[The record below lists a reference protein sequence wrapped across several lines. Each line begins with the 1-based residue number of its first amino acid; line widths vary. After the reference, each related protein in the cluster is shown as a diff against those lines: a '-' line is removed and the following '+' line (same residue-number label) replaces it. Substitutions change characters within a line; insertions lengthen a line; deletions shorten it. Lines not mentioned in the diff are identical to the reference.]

1 MTPPES
7 QVHFVTALRT
17 THTTMPGERPP
28 FSPSR
33 PFSKSTASLRP
44 IALSPTLPLE
54 RGVLSTPF
62 AGTSPLGSSP
72 ARRTDATSLGQW
84 MERELVKLRADEARK
99 GTSETH
105 VLKAARAIYSVAFR
119 EVTRQVTITCAER
132 GALLSKIF
140 AVHSDLLDGMLA
152 ERERWKLAEAAAW
165 VTQQQA
171 ADATKL
177 RAKVARMLLS
187 TQQVL
192 ASQQD
197 DGLRSGADDS
207 KNGGRLAAGSGIGG
221 MGDLFAATD
230 MLRPQEGGL
239 SSPAEGSGQGDEQAR
254 LARTLELAAGLG
266 GKSAETLL
274 RTLMS
279 DDAGALPSV
288 GTEARLLAADSLVSS
303 LDTARRV
310 TWLSAHAQRL
320 PPPDEHQLLVAL
332 LRNMGV
338 SRWASLLAEVRGSPT
353 RRAAPHPGHP
363 RPPSPRQLTPA
374 PNSRAKLVSPLG
386 PPTEAARFTRGAL
399 PSLRLYAPHLPCI
412 SRRCLHGRRC
422 WWSSLCSSSLPSSR
436 PRSSS

>member
-1 MTPPES
+1 
-7 QVHFVTALRT
+7 
-17 THTTMPGERPP
+17 
-28 FSPSR
+28 
-33 PFSKSTASLRP
+33 
-44 IALSPTLPLE
+44 
-54 RGVLSTPF
+54 
-62 AGTSPLGSSP
+62 
-72 ARRTDATSLGQW
+72 
-84 MERELVKLRADEARK
+84 MERELVKLRAEETRK

-207 KNGGRLAAGSGIGG
+207 KSGGRLAAGSGIGG

-338 SRWASLLAEVRGSPT
+338 SRWASLLAEVRGSPPL
-353 RRAAPHPGHP
+353 AAPPPTLGTHARQARASSHP
-363 RPPSPRQLTPA
+363 RQTPEPNSSPRLAHRLKRPDSHAAPSPVSVYTRLTSRVSHGAACTAAGAGGA
-374 PNSRAKLVSPLG
+374 PC
-386 PPTEAARFTRGAL
+386 AAAL
-399 PSLRLYAPHLPCI
+399 
-412 SRRCLHGRRC
+412 
-422 WWSSLCSSSLPSSR
+422 SR
-436 PRSSS
+436 PRAPAHPHDAGESSTSGAI

>member
-1 MTPPES
+1 
-7 QVHFVTALRT
+7 
-17 THTTMPGERPP
+17 
-28 FSPSR
+28 
-33 PFSKSTASLRP
+33 
-44 IALSPTLPLE
+44 
-54 RGVLSTPF
+54 
-62 AGTSPLGSSP
+62 
-72 ARRTDATSLGQW
+72 

-99 GTSETH
+99 VTSETH

-207 KNGGRLAAGSGIGG
+207 KNSGRLAAGSGIGG

-338 SRWASLLAEVRGSPT
+338 SRWASLLAEVRGSPPL
-353 RRAAPHPGHP
+353 AAPPPTLGTHARQARASSHP
-363 RPPSPRQLTPA
+363 RQTPEPNSSPRLAHRLKRPDSHAAPSPVSVYTRLTSRVSHGAACTAAGAGGA
-374 PNSRAKLVSPLG
+374 PC
-386 PPTEAARFTRGAL
+386 AAAL
-399 PSLRLYAPHLPCI
+399 
-412 SRRCLHGRRC
+412 
-422 WWSSLCSSSLPSSR
+422 SR
-436 PRSSS
+436 PRAPAHPHDAGESSTSGAI